1 MQREGEAVREG
12 GVPGLG
18 LEKQPPMVNG
28 LGSGLAGGSTDGRLS
43 SCPRSRMCPAG
54 LDPLWPSE
62 MLELPCQLDSFRT
75 CRGDGTLG
83 PSTDTGL
90 GRVRD
95 ILGGSWKSL
104 TWGAQIS
111 FVEYS

>member
-12 GVPGLG
+12 EVPGLG

-28 LGSGLAGGSTDGRLS
+28 PGSGLAGESTDGRLS
-43 SCPRSRMCPAG
+43 SSPRSRMCPAG

-62 MLELPCQLDSFRT
+62 ILELPCQLDSFRT
-75 CRGDGTLG
+75 CREMGQD
-83 PSTDTGL
+83 TDAGL
-90 GRVRD
+90 GRVRG

-104 TWGAQIS
+104 TWGGQNS
-111 FVEYS
+111 FVGYS